1 MKKLYVKENKTKTL
15 VINTRATDRGDWYL
29 KQWQHFY
36 GELFCN
42 ADIVN

>member
-1 MKKLYVKENKTKTL
+1 MKLYVKENITKTL
-15 VINTRATDRGDWYL
+15 VINTRATDRGVWYL

-42 ADIVN
+42 AVIVN